1 MENGA
6 GVMRV
11 RGRETP
17 APGRFTGQ
25 ARGER
30 SRAPSG
36 ANRPKARRL
45 AGGLLL
51 ALSLLVF
58 ESGWPCPASSRTLG
72 SVDLP
77 EVLAIEGC
85 RLVLNGAEYRKR
97 FGLKIYACGL
107 YLTARSSD
115 WQAIVA
121 ADEPMAVRMH
131 FVFDVSR
138 AQMIEMMDKGFRNA
152 TRGNIAPISKNIE
165 SLYAQVPERLFKGD
179 VVDLVYVPRRG
190 VICHVNGAYRGESP
204 GLAFKQAVFG
214 IWLGEK
220 PIAEYLKNGMLG
232 K

>member
-1 MENGA
+1 MVGESEMGA
-6 GVMRV
+6 QV
-11 RGRETP
+11 T
-17 APGRFTGQ
+17 FTGETK
-25 ARGER
+25 GEF
-30 SRAPSG
+30 PEGFSG
-36 ANRPKARRL
+36 RTRPAASWLFRVL
-45 AGGLLL
+45 LFAG
-51 ALSLLVF
+51 AFLVF
-58 ESGWPCPASSRTLG
+58 EGGWPWIARGRTLG
-72 SVDLP
+72 SVELP

-107 YLTARSSD
+107 YLVAKSSD
-115 WQAIVA
+115 WEAIVR

-131 FVFDVSR
+131 FVFDVTR
-138 AQMIEMMDKGFRNA
+138 GQMIEMMDKGFRNV
-152 TRGNIAPISKNIE
+152 TRGNTAPISKNIE

-179 VVDLVYVPRRG
+179 IVDLVYVPGRG
-190 VICHVNGAYRGESP
+190 VICYVNGAYRGESP